1 MIIFKTIK
9 GIQQLLENF
18 SLQGKKIGFVPTMG
32 ALHEGHL
39 SLLETS
45 REENDI
51 SVCSVFINPS
61 QFNNQNDFIK
71 YPVRTENDILLLEK
85 NQADIVFMPTQTEM
99 NSLNFH
105 EKIAFNLDGLDLVLE
120 GSYRP
125 GHFQGVCEVV
135 EKLVKIVQPTNLYL
149 GEKDY
154 QQCLVLKKLISL
166 LQLDIQIRT
175 CPISRAESGL
185 ALSSRNMRL
194 SAEGKIRAATIYKM
208 LCFIKVN
215 LTTNNWPALKESSR
229 EMLLKNGF
237 ESVDYLE
244 MCMIDSLQILDQAPE
259 NQEVIILVAAFIE
272 GVRLIDNIKT
282 TAKILTN

>member
-9 GIQQLLENF
+9 GIQQLLNNF
-18 SLQGKKIGFVPTMG
+18 SLEGKKIGFVPTMG
-32 ALHEGHL
+32 ALHAGHL

-45 REENDI
+45 RKENDI
-51 SVCSVFINPS
+51 SVCSIFINPS

-85 NQADIVFMPTQTEM
+85 NQADIVFMPSQEEM

-105 EKIAFNLDGLDLVLE
+105 EKVAFNLDGLDLVLE
-120 GSYRP
+120 GSHRP

-135 EKLVKIVQPTNLYL
+135 EKLVKIVQPATLYL

-154 QQCLVLKKLISL
+154 QQCMVLKKLIRL

-175 CPISRAESGL
+175 CPITRAESGL

-208 LCFIKVN
+208 LSFIKRN
-215 LTTNNWPALKESSR
+215 LTTNNWPALKESSM

-237 ESVDYLE
+237 ETVDYLE
-244 MCMIDSLQILDQAPE
+244 MCTIDSLQILDQARE

>member
-9 GIQQLLENF
+9 GIQQLLNNLL
-18 SLQGKKIGFVPTMG
+18 LQGKKIGFVPTMG
-32 ALHEGHL
+32 ALHQGHL

-61 QFNNQNDFIK
+61 QFNNQNDFNK

-85 NQADIVFMPTQTEM
+85 NKADIVFMPTQAEM
-99 NSLNFH
+99 NALNFH
-105 EKIAFNLDGLDLVLE
+105 EKVAFNLDGLDLVLE
-120 GSYRP
+120 GLHRP

-135 EKLVKIVQPTNLYL
+135 EKLVKIVQPTSLYL

-154 QQCLVLKKLISL
+154 QQCMVLKKLINQ

-194 SAEGKIRAATIYKM
+194 SSEGKIRAATIYQM
-208 LCFIKVN
+208 LCFIKRN
-215 LTTNNWPALKESSR
+215 ITKNSWPSLKESSVK
-229 EMLLKNGF
+229 MLLNNGF
-237 ESVDYLE
+237 ETVDYLE
-244 MCMIDSLQILDQAPE
+244 MCTIDSLQILHEAPE
-259 NQEVIILVAAFIE
+259 NKEVIILVAAFIE

-282 TAKILTN
+282 TANILTN

>member
-9 GIQQLLENF
+9 GIQQLLNNF
-18 SLQGKKIGFVPTMG
+18 SLEGKKIGFVPTMG
-32 ALHEGHL
+32 ALHAGHL

-45 REENDI
+45 RKENDI
-51 SVCSVFINPS
+51 SVCSIFINPS

-85 NQADIVFMPTQTEM
+85 NQADIVFMPSQEEM

-105 EKIAFNLDGLDLVLE
+105 EKVAFNLDGLDLVLE
-120 GSYRP
+120 GSHRP

-135 EKLVKIVQPTNLYL
+135 EKLVKIVKPATLYL

-154 QQCLVLKKLISL
+154 QQCMVLKKLIRL

-175 CPISRAESGL
+175 CPITRAESGL

-208 LCFIKVN
+208 LSFIKRN
-215 LTTNNWPALKESSR
+215 LTTNNWPALKESSM

-237 ESVDYLE
+237 ETVDYLE
-244 MCMIDSLQILDQAPE
+244 MCTIDSLQILDLARE

>member
-9 GIQQLLENF
+9 GIQQLLNNF
-18 SLQGKKIGFVPTMG
+18 SLEGKKIGFVPTMG
-32 ALHEGHL
+32 ALHAGHL

-45 REENDI
+45 RKENDI
-51 SVCSVFINPS
+51 SVCSIFINPS

-85 NQADIVFMPTQTEM
+85 NQADIVFMPSQEEM

-105 EKIAFNLDGLDLVLE
+105 EKVAFNLDGLDLVLE
-120 GSYRP
+120 GSHRP

-135 EKLVKIVQPTNLYL
+135 EKLVKIVKPATLYL

-154 QQCLVLKKLISL
+154 QQCMVLKKLIRL
-166 LQLDIQIRT
+166 LQLDIQIST
-175 CPISRAESGL
+175 CPITRAESGL

-208 LCFIKVN
+208 LSFIKRN
-215 LTTNNWPALKESSR
+215 LTTNNWPALKESSMER
-229 EMLLKNGF
+229 LLKNGF
-237 ESVDYLE
+237 ETVDYLE
-244 MCMIDSLQILDQAPE
+244 MCTIDSLQILDQARE